1 MNERIQR
8 NGASKE
14 IDLGGGVKQRLV
26 GYDIL
31 AANMRDVIGSCY
43 GVPEAEAILERDV
56 RMSKIA
62 CGSGAC
68 ED

>member
-8 NGASKE
+8 NGLTKKIQMGTTE
-14 IDLGGGVKQRLV
+14 VVLD
-26 GYDIL
+26 GYDVYD
-31 AANMRDVIGSCY
+31 ASMRFVIGSIF
-43 GVPEAEAILERDV
+43 GIAEAQAVLERDV

>member
-8 NGASKE
+8 NGLVKE
-14 IDLGGGVKQRLV
+14 IQMGTTVRKLE
-26 GYDIL
+26 GYDVYDHT
-31 AANMRDVIGSCY
+31 MRHIVGS
-43 GVPEAEAILERDV
+43 GFGLDEAKAILERDV